1 MYEHLSFLGARLR
14 EQRRSRRLTLRDLAR
29 RTGLSAG
36 LISKIENFR
45 TIPSLPVLLSIA
57 RELRLDPA
65 KLFDGMPGAEDRPWL
80 LVRAGEGMP
89 VERESNHGMK
99 YTMLLE
105 SGLAASEFQLML
117 VRVSPGAK
125 RKAVSGA
132 GMELLYLLSGELDY
146 RIGDDT
152 IPFRTGDTLLF
163 DGSIPHVPTNN
174 SAAEAVMLALYLLNE
189 EKTPVR
195 HRK

>member
-1 MYEHLSFLGARLR
+1 MYEHLSFLGVRLR
-14 EQRRSRRLTLRDLAR
+14 EQRRLRRLTLRELAR
-29 RTGLSAG
+29 RTDLSAG

-65 KLFDGMPGAEDRPWL
+65 KLFDGMPAAEDRPWL
-80 LVRAGEGMP
+80 LVRAGEGVP
-89 VERESNHGMK
+89 VERESNHGIN
-99 YTMLLE
+99 YSMLLE

-146 RIGDDT
+146 RVGDDT
-152 IPFRTGDTLLF
+152 IRFRAGDTLFF
-163 DGSIPHVPTNN
+163 DGSIPHVPANN
-174 SAAEAVMLALYLLNE
+174 SDAEAVMIALYLLSE

>member
-1 MYEHLSFLGARLR
+1 MYEHLSFLGTRLR
-14 EQRRSRRLTLRDLAR
+14 EQRKTRRLTLRELAH

-57 RELRLDPA
+57 RELRLDPGR
-65 KLFDGMPGAEDRPWL
+65 LFEGMPNSETRSWL
-80 LVRAGEGMP
+80 LVRAGEGSP
-89 VERESNHGMK
+89 VERESNHGMS

-105 SGLAASEFQLML
+105 SGTGASEFQLML

-132 GMELLYLLSGELDY
+132 GMELLYLLEGELDY
-146 RIGDDT
+146 RVGEDT
-152 IPFRTGDTLLF
+152 IPLRRGDTLFF
-163 DGSIPHVPTNN
+163 DGAIPHVPVNASN
-174 SAAEAVMLALYLLNE
+174 QEAVMLVLYLLSE
-189 EKTPVR
+189 EKTPAR
-195 HRK
+195 GRK

>member
-1 MYEHLSFLGARLR
+1 MYEHLSFLGTKLR
-14 EQRRSRRLTLRDLAR
+14 EQRRIRRLTLRELAR
-29 RTGLSAG
+29 RTNLSAG

-65 KLFDGMPGAEDRPWL
+65 KLFDGMPAAEDRSWL
-80 LVRAGEGMP
+80 LIRPGDGVP
-89 VERESNHGMK
+89 VERESNHGME

-117 VRVSPGAK
+117 VRVLPGAK

-152 IPFRTGDTLLF
+152 IPFRTGDTLFF
-163 DGSIPHVPTNN
+163 DGSLPHVPVN
-174 SAAEAVMLALYLLNE
+174 SLSREAVMLVLYLLSE
-189 EKTPVR
+189 EKTSVR

>member
-1 MYEHLSFLGARLR
+1 MYEHLSFLGVRLR
-14 EQRRSRRLTLRDLAR
+14 EQRRIRRLTLRELAR
-29 RTGLSAG
+29 RTDLSAG

-65 KLFDGMPGAEDRPWL
+65 KLFDGMPAAEDRPWL
-80 LVRAGEGMP
+80 LVRADEGVP
-89 VERESNHGMK
+89 VERESNHGME

-117 VRVSPGAK
+117 VRVLPGAK

-146 RIGDDT
+146 RVGGDT
-152 IPFRTGDTLLF
+152 IQFRTGDTLFF
-163 DGSIPHVPTNN
+163 DGSLPHVPVNN
-174 SAAEAVMLALYLLNE
+174 SSRDAVMLALYLLSE

>member
-1 MYEHLSFLGARLR
+1 MYEHLSFLGVRLR
-14 EQRRSRRLTLRDLAR
+14 EQRRNRRLTLRELAR

-65 KLFDGMPGAEDRPWL
+65 KLFDGMHAAEDRPWL
-80 LVRAGEGMP
+80 LVRSGEGVP
-89 VERESNHGMK
+89 VERENNHGMQ
-99 YTMLLE
+99 YTLLLE

-125 RKAVSGA
+125 RKAVSGT

-152 IPFRTGDTLLF
+152 IEFKAGDTLFF
-163 DGSIPHVPTNN
+163 DGSIPHVPVCCRLQ
-174 SAAEAVMLALYLLNE
+174 AGGR
-189 EKTPVR
+189 PDR
-195 HRK
+195 RQHRSYP